1 MKDKYYVDG
10 DLNNSEA
17 QEGSYI
23 AEIKLSETI
32 VSYSEMPWKIWY
44 KGSKIDTKSKSFNF
58 F

>member
-1 MKDKYYVDG
+1 M
-10 DLNNSEA
+10 NNSEA